1 MEIVRVT
8 AAHELSAEDQRFCD
22 ATKAWFRIDFVPKM
36 SRVLLTV
43 PEFGRAYG
51 RASRR
56 AMADGALRR
65 GAASAAWDHLQR
77 NPARRRFIPEIST
90 APKKLGAAPLPVPPS

>member
-1 MEIVRVT
+1 METVRIPG
-8 AAHELSAEDQRFCD
+8 HEELAPEDQRFCE
-22 ATKAWFRIDFVPKM
+22 ASKEWFRIDFVPKM

-56 AMADGALRR
+56 AMADGALSR
-65 GAASAAWDHLQR
+65 GQKEMIASVVSAVNAC
-77 NPARRRFIPEIST
+77 AY
-90 APKKLGAAPLPVPPS
+90 